1 MFSITEDLTKS
12 PECEEDEW
20 QDVEVSEEWG
30 PQTPMTQT
38 PMTPLNNE
46 EEPDAYLPIRSGGGD
61 NTRVSRV
68 WGPQTPMTQ
77 FESLKRQTP
86 MTQTPNT
93 TVNDKEES
101 DVHIFPSQ
109 EY

>member
-1 MFSITEDLTKS
+1 MFLKKIGLLFFFQVGSGEVFSITEDLTKS

-38 PMTPLNNE
+38 PMTPLNDE

-68 WGPQTPMTQ
+68 RVLRP
-77 FESLKRQTP
+77 L
-86 MTQTPNT
+86 
-93 TVNDKEES
+93 
-101 DVHIFPSQ
+101 
-109 EY
+109 

>member
-38 PMTPLNNE
+38 PMTPLNDE
-46 EEPDAYLPIRSGGGD
+46 EEPDAYLPIRSGGVGGD
-61 NTRVSRV
+61 STRVS
-68 WGPQTPMTQ
+68 PQTQMTVS
-77 FESLKRQTP
+77 FDNA
-86 MTQTPNT
+86 PNYL
-93 TVNDKEES
+93 VGC
-101 DVHIFPSQ
+101 VILF
-109 EY
+109 